1 MDLSFQFLP
10 VIVDTL
16 LFIIIFAQMK
26 IIKSIREGFDI
37 AHERLKIADERIDIV
52 SERISVNGDIV
63 RMQFQD
69 IREEILILKTKQGD
83 NHVSH

>member
-1 MDLSFQFLP
+1 MDLLFQFLP

-16 LFIIIFAQMK
+16 LFIIIFVQMRT
-26 IIKSIREGFDI
+26 IKLNREAIDI